1 MKVTIQDIANMVG
14 VSKSTVSRYLN
25 GGYVSEE
32 KAKVISEA
40 IEKTGFKSNF
50 FAKRLKAKRTGLIGT
65 IIPRIDSYT
74 SGKILKSLNNRL
86 DEKGYQGIILTSEL
100 SIDKEISHIKKLYQQ
115 GVDGII
121 VMVVSIT
128 KEHIELAKK
137 LPIPIIFTGQ
147 KSNLVN
153 YIKIND
159 EKAGNLLGEYIKEMG
174 HKNIVFLGV
183 SEEDKAVGIERKKG
197 FYDIFKN
204 EDININFVQT
214 DFSFN
219 GAYESGKEVM
229 EYNPTVVVGA
239 TDNIVLGFIRYAIEN
254 GYSIPDD
261 ISVAGFGGYDV
272 GLAIHPTIT
281 TVYIDYET
289 LGLKAA
295 DLIIS
300 AIEEDDDD
308 KEKEIP
314 LKLIKRDSV
323 KNLLRD

>member
-32 KAKVISEA
+32 KAKIISEA

-204 EDININFVQT
+204 EDVNINFVQT

-229 EYNPTVVVGA
+229 KYNPTVVVGA

-254 GYSIPDD
+254 GYSIPDE

-314 LKLIKRDSV
+314 LELIKRDSV